1 MAKKLII
8 TFNNETNNLIRGSK
22 TDTDSIQIPIENCP
36 NEELFIQE
44 NIWAGLE
51 IYSKLQRKL
60 SKLTKDYDEII
71 FAIQNFHET
80 LQGFIYCFVKSLKR
94 RKKKVTL
101 IFNSNI
107 LSRIFINQISKY
119 CEIKDVYS
127 DKEYQDF
134 YKNHFP
140 KVSIL
145 ELDGLLNTIYLRE
158 LGKCA

>member
-8 TFNNETNNLIRGSK
+8 TFNDETNNLIRGSK
-22 TDTDSIQIPIENCP
+22 TDTDSIQIPIENYP

-51 IYSKLQRKL
+51 IYNKLQRKL

-107 LSRIFINQISKY
+107 LSRIFINKISKY

-134 YKNHFP
+134 YKSHFP

-158 LGKCA
+158 IKKCA

>member
-8 TFNNETNNLIRGSK
+8 TFNDETNNLIRGSK
-22 TDTDSIQIPIENCP
+22 TDTDSIQIPIENYP